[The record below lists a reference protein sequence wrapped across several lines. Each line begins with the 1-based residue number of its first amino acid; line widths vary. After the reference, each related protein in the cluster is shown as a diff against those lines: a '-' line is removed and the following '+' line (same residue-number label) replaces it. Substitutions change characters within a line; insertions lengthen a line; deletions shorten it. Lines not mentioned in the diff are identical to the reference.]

1 MSTLAVIG
9 IYGCRDILTVLDPGS
24 TCNTLVKIAAPCEW
38 VLSTSWIFY
47 LLAVAG
53 DLYYMEFVRGD
64 LLARTTSLNS
74 DKLGATEFESLLS
87 EDIWTN

>member
-1 MSTLAVIG
+1 MPILAAIG

-38 VLSTSWIFY
+38 ILAARWIVY

-53 DLYYMEFVRGD
+53 DLYYLEFVRED
-64 LLARTTSLNS
+64 LLARTSSTLH
-74 DKLGATEFESLLS
+74 KLSTGEFESLLS
-87 EDIWTN
+87 EVIRTN